1 MSLLQAKEIEL
12 AKAEAIAKVA
22 LVPVTF
28 RDSCADIAV
37 LQAKHLELI
46 KLNEAREAEIKLR
59 ATIEVEKAKAEVPSI
74 IVFDSDS
81 HRHNR

>member
-37 LQAKHLELI
+37 LQAHLELI

>member
-28 RDSCADIAV
+28 SDSWFC

>member
-28 RDSCADIAV
+28 WFC

-59 ATIEVEKAKAEVPSI
+59 ATIEVEKAKAEVLSI

>member
-28 RDSCADIAV
+28 PDSCVDIAV
-37 LQAKHLELI
+37 LQAKRLELI

>member
-46 KLNEAREAEIKLR
+46 KLNEACEAEIKLR
-59 ATIEVEKAKAEVPSI
+59 AIEVEKAKAEVPSI